1 MSSKSQ
7 RRRAKVLNRK
17 VDAHCRL
24 AGFDPNNPVSRRIVY
39 DRIKAAAVSR
49 LKPA

>member
-7 RRRAKVLNRK
+7 QRRVKVLNRK

-24 AGFDPNNPVSRRIVY
+24 AGFDPKNPVSRRIVY
-39 DRIKAAAVSR
+39 DRIKATPISPP
-49 LKPA
+49 KPA

>member
-7 RRRAKVLNRK
+7 RRRVKVLNRK

-24 AGFDPNNPVSRRIVY
+24 AGFDPKNPVSRRIVY
-39 DRIKAAAVSR
+39 DRIKATPTSPP
-49 LKPA
+49 KPA